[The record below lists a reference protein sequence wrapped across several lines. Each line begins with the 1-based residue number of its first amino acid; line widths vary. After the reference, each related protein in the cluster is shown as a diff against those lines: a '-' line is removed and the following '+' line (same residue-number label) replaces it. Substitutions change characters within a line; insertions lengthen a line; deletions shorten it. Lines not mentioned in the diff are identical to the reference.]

1 MAALCRAV
9 CLINHNGE
17 PADALVIAT
26 NPDGSCDLITVS
38 TDPKRQKKA
47 TSADWPSV
55 LDRLTHVQHYFKK
68 LKAALERENTT
79 AEQEGRSA
87 DFEGIA
93 ASCITESFAEDSRVS
108 KVSSTRD
115 GVSFTVV
122 SSVALFGTEHD
133 ELPDPYRVKQP
144 EPPAAQN
151 AAPVAE
157 QPAAQNAA
165 PPAAEQPVPSPNPP
179 PTSGAGSISASAA
192 PSQSGSSQTPPV
204 PAGTSES
211 SASQPADGSG
221 TNAVGAAA
229 GTDEPI
235 NDALATKV

>member
-38 TDPKRQKKA
+38 TDAKRQKKA

-79 AEQEGRSA
+79 AEQEGRDA

-115 GVSFTVV
+115 GVSVTVV

-133 ELPDPYRVKQP
+133 ELPDPYRVKVP
-144 EPPAAQN
+144 EP
-151 AAPVAE
+151 
-157 QPAAQNAA
+157 PAAQNAA

-179 PTSGAGSISASAA
+179 PTSVGISASAA

-204 PAGTSES
+204 PAGISES

-229 GTDEPI
+229 GTEGAG
-235 NDALATKV
+235 NDALATKA